1 MRPRFALALL
11 GALCSLALAA
21 PAAAQADDAAPRS
34 TSPDL
39 EIEALQREIDANG
52 YQWTAQRNWTTDLS
66 EEEFQALLGARVP
79 LDVERRFARLDRS
92 SFPIARNLPASYDWR
107 TLGGVSSVKNQAG
120 CGSCWDFAGVAAVE
134 SQVLINE
141 GIEYDLSEQ
150 QVLSCETPG
159 TGCSGGWYSWAW
171 NYFRDHGAVLETCM
185 PYQANDDVPCAD
197 AACVKYATV
206 RTWIDVPNDVDA
218 IKTAVLMAPVSTSFR
233 VYSDFSSYGSGCYE
247 HAGNDPINHAV
258 LIVGWD
264 DSKCGGAGAW
274 LCKNSW
280 GSWWGGLGGYFWIKY
295 GTCNIGT
302 NSQLVLYY
310 DGHEVVY
317 DDHEVTD
324 ASGDGDGRA
333 DPGEAVDLTVTLRN
347 DILAP
352 TRTGVQAA
360 LSTASEHV
368 TVSRATASYGSL
380 SPGGTAAGAPAFGV
394 SIDQFAPAGEVAEF
408 LLTITADGGY
418 AAVDTFEVT
427 LGQCP
432 VLLVDDDEG
441 EGTERWFE
449 DALARTGYAYEKWEE
464 DLDGDVPLSELER
477 YAVTVWDNGWG
488 GGLGSG
494 NRSVIS
500 QYLDGGGRMMFSGE
514 DIGWYL
520 NYQGNSG
527 LIAFYNNYLHA
538 DYVLDDAGYR
548 SLTGI
553 AGCPIGSGLSFTL
566 NGTGSAMNQFYP
578 SEINPRSGASGVFQY
593 SAGKEG
599 ALKYA
604 GAHRLVYLAFGLEG
618 VTTAAMQDTIL
629 RRSLEWI
636 VTEWPDAEQP
646 TVHLSYPAGGEELMS
661 GDDCTITWTATDNVG
676 VVSVDV
682 LRSHD
687 SGATF
692 PDTIAVGEPNDGALT
707 WAVPEGASTTSRV
720 RVIARDAAG
729 LAWYDDSDGDF
740 SVTSDSSVPDDEPRV
755 LALSQNV
762 PNPFNP
768 VTSIDYTIPTEA
780 RVTLNIYD
788 ASGRFVRT
796 VVDQTLAPNRYTAVW
811 DGLTYGGD
819 RASSGI
825 YFYRLVANGE
835 ELARKM
841 ILVK

>member
-1 MRPRFALALL
+1 MRPRFALLLL
-11 GALCSLALAA
+11 GILCALALAV
-21 PAAAQADDAAPRS
+21 PAGVRAAETTPQPAV
-34 TSPDL
+34 PDP
-39 EIEALQREIDANG
+39 EIEAIQRRIDASG

-66 EEEFQALLGARVP
+66 EEESQALLGARVP
-79 LDVERRFARLDRS
+79 PDVERRFAHLDAS
-92 SFPIARNLPASYDWR
+92 SFPIARNLPSSFDWR

-134 SQVLINE
+134 SQILINE

-150 QVLSCETPG
+150 QVLSCQTPG
-159 TGCSGGWYSWAW
+159 TGCNGGWFSWTW
-171 NYFRDHGAVLETCM
+171 GYFREHGAALETCM

-197 AACVKYATV
+197 ASCPRYATV

-218 IKTAVLMAPVSTSFR
+218 IKTAILTAPVATSFR
-233 VYSDFSSYGSGCYE
+233 VYSDFYSYGSGCYE
-247 HAGNDPINHAV
+247 HTGNDPINHAV

-264 DSKCGGAGAW
+264 DSMCGGQGAW

-280 GSWWGGLGGYFWIKY
+280 GSSWGGLGGYFWIKY

-302 NSQLVLYY
+302 NTQLVLYY
-310 DGHEVVY
+310 DGDEVVY
-317 DDHEVTD
+317 DNHAMADP
-324 ASGDGDGRA
+324 SGDGDGRA
-333 DPGEAVDLTVTLRN
+333 DPGEALDVAVTLRN

-352 TRTGVQAA
+352 ARTGVQAA
-360 LSTASEHV
+360 LSTASEH
-368 TVSRATASYGSL
+368 ATITQATSSYGGIAA
-380 SPGGTAAGAPAFGV
+380 GGTAVGTPDFGIA
-394 SIDQFAPAGEVAEF
+394 IDQFAPAGEVAEF
-408 LLTITADGGY
+408 ILSIAADGGY
-418 AAVDTFEVT
+418 AAVDTFEIT
-427 LGQCP
+427 LGPCP

-449 DALARTGYAYEKWEE
+449 SALTRNGYVYEKWEE
-464 DLDGDVPLSELER
+464 DLDGEIPLSELER
-477 YAVTVWDNGWG
+477 YTVTVWDNGWG
-488 GGLGSG
+488 GSLGSG
-494 NRSVIS
+494 NRSVVS

-520 NYQGNSG
+520 NYQGNSEMIG
-527 LIAFYNNYLHA
+527 FYNNYLHA
-538 DYVLDDAGYR
+538 DYVLDDSGYR
-548 SLTGI
+548 SLTGV
-553 AGCPIGSGLSFTL
+553 AGCPIGGGLSFTL
-566 NGTGSAMNQFYP
+566 NGAGSAMNQSYP
-578 SEINPRSGASGVFQY
+578 SEISPRGGASGVFEY
-593 SAGKEG
+593 SAGLEG

-604 GAHRLVYLAFGLEG
+604 GTHRMVYLAFGLEG

-636 VTEWPDAEQP
+636 VDEWPDTEQP
-646 TVHLSYPAGGEELMS
+646 TVGLSYPVGGEELAS
-661 GDDCTITWTATDNVG
+661 GEECTITWTAADNFG

-692 PDTIAVGEPNDGALT
+692 PDTIAVGEPNDGALS
-707 WAVPEGASTTSRV
+707 WLVPEGASTTSRV

-740 SVTSDSSVPDDEPRV
+740 AVSSDTGIPDGEPRV

-768 VTSIDYTIPTEA
+768 VTSIDYSIPTEA
-780 RVTLNIYD
+780 RVLLNIYD
-788 ASGRFVRT
+788 ASGRFVRAI
-796 VVDQTLAPNRYTAVW
+796 VDQTLAPNRYTAVW
-811 DGLTYGGD
+811 DGLTYGGE

-825 YFYRLVANGE
+825 YFYRLIANGE

-841 ILVK
+841 ILIK

>member
-1 MRPRFALALL
+1 MRPRFALFLL
-11 GALCSLALAA
+11 AILCALALAA
-21 PAAAQADDAAPRS
+21 PAAAQAVDTAPRS
-34 TSPDL
+34 AEPDL
-39 EIEALQREIDANG
+39 EIEALQRGIDANG
-52 YQWTAQRNWTTDLS
+52 YHWTAQRNWTTDLS

-79 LDVERRFARLDRS
+79 PDVERRFARLDAT
-92 SFPIARNLPASYDWR
+92 SFPIARDLPSSFDWR

-134 SQVLINE
+134 SQVLISE

-171 NYFRDHGAVLETCM
+171 GYFRDHGAVLETCM
-185 PYQANDDVPCAD
+185 PYQANDNVPCAD
-197 AACVKYATV
+197 ASCTKYATV
-206 RTWIDVPNDVDA
+206 RTWIDIPNDVAA
-218 IKTAVLMAPVSTSFR
+218 IKTAILTAPVSTSFR
-233 VYSDFSSYGSGCYE
+233 VYSDFSSYGSGCYQHE
-247 HAGNDPINHAV
+247 GDDPINHAV

-264 DSKCGGAGAW
+264 DAMCGGAGAW

-280 GSWWGGLGGYFWIKY
+280 GSWWGSLGGYFWIKY

-302 NSQLVLYY
+302 STQLVLYY
-310 DGHEVVY
+310 DGNEIVY
-317 DDHEVTD
+317 DGHAAADP
-324 ASGDGDGRA
+324 SGDGDGRA
-333 DPGEAVDLTVTLRN
+333 DPGEVIDLTVTLRN

-352 TRTGVQAA
+352 ARTGVQAA
-360 LSTASEHV
+360 LSTASEYV
-368 TVSRATASYGSL
+368 TVSQASASYGSIAA
-380 SPGGTAAGAPAFGV
+380 GGTADGTPAFGV
-394 SIDQFAPAGEVAEF
+394 AIDQFAPAGEVAEF
-408 LLTITADGGY
+408 VLTITADGGY
-418 AAVDTFEVT
+418 AAVDTLEIT
-427 LGQCP
+427 LGPCP

-441 EGTERWFE
+441 EGTQRWFE
-449 DALARTGYAYEKWEE
+449 SALERNGYVYEEWEE

-488 GGLGSG
+488 GGLGSD

-520 NYQGNSG
+520 NYQGDPDK
-527 LIAFYNNYLHA
+527 IAFYNNCLHA

-553 AGCPIGSGLSFTL
+553 AGCPIGNGLSFTL
-566 NGTGSAMNQFYP
+566 NGTGSAVNQFYP
-578 SEINPRSGASGVFQY
+578 SEISPRSGASGIFEY
-593 SAGKEG
+593 SAGLEG
-599 ALKYA
+599 ALKYS
-604 GAHRLVYLAFGLEG
+604 GTHRLVYLAFGLEG

-636 VTEWPDAEQP
+636 VDEWPDTEQP
-646 TVHLSYPAGGEELMS
+646 TVGLSYPVGGEELTS
-661 GDDCTITWTATDNVG
+661 GEECTITWTAADNFG

-692 PDTIAVGEPNDGALT
+692 PDTIAAGEPNDGTLT
-707 WAVPEGASTTSRV
+707 WVVPEGASSTSRI

-740 SVTSDSSVPDDEPRV
+740 SVASDSGIPDGEPRA

-768 VTSIDYTIPTEA
+768 VTSIDYSIPTDA
-780 RVTLNIYD
+780 HVTLDIYD

-796 VVDQTLAPNRYTAVW
+796 VVNQTLAPNRYTAVW
-811 DGLTYGGD
+811 DGLTYGGE

-841 ILVK
+841 ILIK